1 MHSRSCH
8 RQSLAHSRSPSEDAR
23 FKPSIPL
30 QIRSATIRRVFRV
43 LACEVVQ
50 LTHILDEQV
59 EIKLV
64 HARRTRK
71 TSFVRSGFPQLE
83 IDVNIIDV
91 NIIGSAP
98 QINSSKNLQ
107 QSLLDYAEVLDEP
120 TRRPIDLHETG
131 YTEPE

>member
-1 MHSRSCH
+1 M
-8 RQSLAHSRSPSEDAR
+8 
-23 FKPSIPL
+23 
-30 QIRSATIRRVFRV
+30 
-43 LACEVVQ
+43 
-50 LTHILDEQV
+50 